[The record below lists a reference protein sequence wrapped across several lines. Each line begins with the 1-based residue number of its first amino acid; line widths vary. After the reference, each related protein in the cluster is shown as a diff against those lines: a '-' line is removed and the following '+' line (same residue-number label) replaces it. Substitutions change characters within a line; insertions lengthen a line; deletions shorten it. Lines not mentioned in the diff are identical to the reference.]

1 MEPVSLNEVSRISTG
16 TTFKG
21 EITTP
26 TDLRVDGFF
35 EGKIYSKGRVIVGE
49 KAQIKGDIICQN
61 VDFNGTMHGNFYV
74 KDTLCLKGSCVIEGD
89 LNIKRL
95 QVELD
100 AKFNGN
106 CRMISEAE
114 FDKLVAQITGRTA
127 PQQPQAQPQQPQQPR
142 PAAPV
147 SGQPQK

>member
-1 MEPVSLNEVSRISTG
+1 M
-16 TTFKG
+16 
-21 EITTP
+21 
-26 TDLRVDGFF
+26 
-35 EGKIYSKGRVIVGE
+35 GE

-61 VDFNGTMHGNFYV
+61 VDFIGTMHGNFYV
-74 KDTLCLKGSCVIEGD
+74 KDTLSLKGGCTVEGD

-114 FDKLVAQITGRTA
+114 FDKIVAQMTGRPLPQQAPLQPGQPA
-127 PQQPQAQPQQPQQPR
+127 PQ
-142 PAAPV
+142 
-147 SGQPQK
+147 K

>member
-1 MEPVSLNEVSRISTG
+1 MAKTMEPVNVNDVSRISAG
-16 TTFKG
+16 TIIKC

-26 TDLRVDGFF
+26 TDLRVDGIF
-35 EGKIYSKGRVIVGE
+35 EGKICSKGRVVVGE

-61 VDFNGTMHGNFYV
+61 VDFTGNMRGDFYV
-74 KDTLCLKGSCVIEGD
+74 KDTLSLKGGCVVDGD
-89 LNIKRL
+89 LHIKRL

-114 FDKLVAQITGRTA
+114 FDKLVAQMTGRPA
-127 PQQPQAQPQQPQQPR
+127 PQNPQPAAPAQPQ
-142 PAAPV
+142 
-147 SGQPQK
+147 K